1 MVTLGLVVEGWL
13 DVEALRHRVA
23 RGGDGS
29 RLGWAESKEP
39 EYPQEMF
46 TGLLRAQEKG
56 LS

>member
-1 MVTLGLVVEGWL
+1 MV
-13 DVEALRHRVA
+13 DALKHRVV

-29 RLGWAESKEP
+29 RLGWAESEGP

>member
-1 MVTLGLVVEGWL
+1 M
-13 DVEALRHRVA
+13 VEALRHRVL

-29 RLGWAESKEP
+29 RLGWAESEEP
-39 EYPQEMF
+39 EYPQMF

>member
-1 MVTLGLVVEGWL
+1 MV
-13 DVEALRHRVA
+13 DALRHRVV
-23 RGGDGS
+23 RGGGP
-29 RLGWAESKEP
+29 RLGWAESEEP